1 MSLTNLI
8 LSTITLL
15 AGGGAKPRPKRK
27 SKTSRTHTSTHI
39 TEILEIGQELPDPIQ
54 QRRLGASYQ
63 PPNVTFPLGLR
74 RRHLYGTGTV
84 GSGKTSFALQLMD
97 HDIAIAMKGGE
108 RGVGCMDPEGDLID
122 RVLRRLCGCYSEDQ
136 LVPRIVL
143 IDFRQHH
150 AWAQTVPHCVGWN
163 PLRDTG
169 ADPSAAALFCY
180 DCFDD
185 VYEIGPASGELLR
198 YTLLA
203 LAHSTSVGKEKI
215 GTLLDIEPFL
225 LDASF
230 RQEVL
235 ATITDPSLLRFFRT
249 RFTNLVENPT
259 LVSAILNKVSPLTSL
274 TAVRRHL
281 GMRNGTLPL
290 RSLLTQPGTILLCAL
305 ASNEIGDKGASL
317 IGRLLIQS
325 IARSFIRSDRL
336 LADIQDDSSAG
347 FFLTLDEFAL
357 FQGSHS
363 LVTDIAGQGRRY
375 GLHLLALHQ
384 SAAQLDSKTRSILRN
399 ATGSQIYFA
408 CGGGDADTLASELPA
423 PNGESKAIL
432 RHWLITQKPGE
443 AIFAEGGRPIRR
455 IQCHYSP
462 DPPMNKALVA
472 AIRQKAL
479 EHFGRPVAD
488 VEAEIAA
495 HESRSIPPQTQVS
508 PVARKRRA
516 NASGTPIEIIEVD
529 EP

>member
-1 MSLTNLI
+1 MSLTSWIIHTLT
-8 LSTITLL
+8 TI
-15 AGGGAKPRPKRK
+15 AGGRGASSLSLRKRNLQN
-27 SKTSRTHTSTHI
+27 SPVSTQ
-39 TEILEIGQELPDPIQ
+39 EECLEIGQELPDPVQ
-54 QRRLGASYQ
+54 QRRLGKAYQ
-63 PPNVTFPLGLR
+63 PPSVPFPLGLR
-74 RRHLYGTGTV
+74 RRHIYGTGTV

-97 HDIAIAMKGGE
+97 YDIAVGMQGGE

-122 RVLRRLCGCYSEDQ
+122 RVLKRLCGSYSEAQ
-136 LVPRIVL
+136 IVPRLAL

-150 AWAQTVPHCVGWN
+150 AWAQTVPYCVGWN
-163 PLRDTG
+163 PLQDAGT
-169 ADPSAAALFCY
+169 DPTSAALFCY

-185 VYEIGPASGELLR
+185 IYQIGPASGELLR

-203 LAHSTSVGKEKI
+203 LAHSTTVGKEGV

-225 LDASF
+225 LEPVF

-235 ATITDPSLLRFFRT
+235 SSITDPTLLRFFRT
-249 RFTNLVENPT
+249 RFQTLADNPT
-259 LVSAILNKVSPLTSL
+259 MVSAILNKISPLTSL
-274 TAVRRHL
+274 PVIRRHL
-281 GMRNGTLPL
+281 GMRQGTLPL
-290 RSLLTQPGTILLCAL
+290 RKLLTQPGTILLCAL
-305 ASNEIGDKGASL
+305 ASNEIGNKAASL

-325 IARSFIRSDRL
+325 IGRSFIRSDRL
-336 LADIQDDSSAG
+336 LDEATGS

-357 FQGSHS
+357 FQGAHD
-363 LVTDIAGQGRRY
+363 LVGEIAGQGRRY

-423 PNGESKAIL
+423 PSGESKALL
-432 RHWLITQKPGE
+432 RHWLIQQKPGE
-443 AIFAEGGRPIRR
+443 AIFAESGRPIRR

-462 DPPMNKALVA
+462 DPPVNKALVA
-472 AIRQKAL
+472 SVRQKAL
-479 EHFGRPVAD
+479 EHFGRPIHE

-495 HESRSIPPQTQVS
+495 HESRTLPVLFPANAPP
-508 PVARKRRA
+508 RKRGRISSS
-516 NASGTPIEIIEVD
+516 NTVEIIGVD

>member
-1 MSLTNLI
+1 MSLSCWI
-8 LSTITLL
+8 LNTITLI
-15 AGGGAKPRPKRK
+15 AGGGGRPRPRRK
-27 SKTSRTHTSTHI
+27 KASRATLSPSVI
-39 TEILEIGQELPDPIQ
+39 EDVVEIGQELPDPIQ
-54 QRRLGASYQ
+54 QRRQGAAYV
-63 PPNVTFPLGLR
+63 PPTVALPLGLR

-97 HDIAIAMKGGE
+97 HDIAIAMNGGE

-122 RVLRRLCGCYSEDQ
+122 RVLRRVCGRYDADT
-136 LVPRIVL
+136 LVPRILL

-150 AWAQTVPHCVGWN
+150 AWPQTIPHCVGWN
-163 PLRDTG
+163 PLRDAG
-169 ADPSAAALFCY
+169 ADPNSAALFCY
-180 DCFDD
+180 DCFAD

-203 LAHSTSVGKEKI
+203 LAHSTSVGMEKV

-225 LDASF
+225 LDAAF
-230 RQEVL
+230 RREVL
-235 ATITDPSLLRFFRT
+235 STIAEPTLLRFFRT
-249 RFTNLVENPT
+249 RFTHLVENPT

-274 TAVRRHL
+274 PAVRRHL
-281 GMRNGTLPL
+281 GMRQGTVPL
-290 RSLLTQPGTILLCAL
+290 RSMLTKPGTILLCAL
-305 ASNEIGDKGASL
+305 ASNEIGNQGASL

-336 LADIQDDSSAG
+336 LDDKQDS

-423 PNGESKAIL
+423 PSGSPRLSCATGSSLRSPARRSSPKRVARYAESSATTAPTQPWTSGWWRACVSRLWSTSVGPSTKSRPRSRRTKVASL
-432 RHWLITQKPGE
+432 RRLRLRLPPQE
-443 AIFAEGGRPIRR
+443 RAAGG
-455 IQCHYSP
+455 
-462 DPPMNKALVA
+462 DPPRTSK
-472 AIRQKAL
+472 
-479 EHFGRPVAD
+479 
-488 VEAEIAA
+488 
-495 HESRSIPPQTQVS
+495 
-508 PVARKRRA
+508 
-516 NASGTPIEIIEVD
+516 
-529 EP
+529 